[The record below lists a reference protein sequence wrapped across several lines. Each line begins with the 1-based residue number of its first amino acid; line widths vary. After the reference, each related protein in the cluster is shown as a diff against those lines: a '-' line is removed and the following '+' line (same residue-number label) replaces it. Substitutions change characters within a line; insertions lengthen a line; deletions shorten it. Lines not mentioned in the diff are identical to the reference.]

1 MICPSK
7 ICKCEIP
14 DDSLFCDQCGIR
26 ILKCEKCGAIGISKF
41 CGKCGGHM
49 VFQEASETVPE
60 QRKPEQSTP
69 VPPVPPVQPS
79 QPSQPVQPEQ
89 PASPVQSAGT
99 VIIDVNTAIAPVL
112 ELHNNEGWSITPKHG
127 NILGRTTGEFTSQ
140 LGKYPVI
147 SSRHAQITLK
157 DKDWYITDLNST
169 NKSYLN
175 NVQIQPDVPTKL
187 NNNDVLV
194 LANVTFVVVI
204 K

>member
-69 VPPVPPVQPS
+69 VPPVPPVQP
-79 QPSQPVQPEQ
+79 
-89 PASPVQSAGT
+89 AGT
-99 VIIDVNTAIAPVL
+99 VIIDVNPAIAPVL

-127 NILGRTTGEFTSQ
+127 NILGRTTGEFAAQ

>member
-14 DDSLFCDQCGIR
+14 DDSLFCDQCGIK

-49 VFQEASETVPE
+49 VFQKASETVPE

-69 VPPVPPVQPS
+69 VPPVPSVQPVPPVQP
-79 QPSQPVQPEQ
+79 
-89 PASPVQSAGT
+89 AGT
-99 VIIDVNTAIAPVL
+99 VIIDVNPAIAPVL
-112 ELHNNEGWSITPKHG
+112 ELHNNDGWSITPKHG
-127 NILGRTTGEFTSQ
+127 NILGRTTGEFAAQ

-147 SSRHAQITLK
+147 SSRHAQITIK

-175 NVQIQPDVPTKL
+175 NVQIQPDVSTKL

>member
-14 DDSLFCDQCGIR
+14 DDSLFCDQCGIK

-69 VPPVPPVQPS
+69 VPPVPSVQPVPPVQP
-79 QPSQPVQPEQ
+79 
-89 PASPVQSAGT
+89 AGT
-99 VIIDVNTAIAPVL
+99 VIIDVNPAIAPVL
-112 ELHNNEGWSITPKHG
+112 ELHNNDGWSITPKHG
-127 NILGRTTGEFTSQ
+127 NILGRTTGEFAAQ

-147 SSRHAQITLK
+147 SSRHAQITIK

>member
-1 MICPSK
+1 
-7 ICKCEIP
+7 
-14 DDSLFCDQCGIR
+14 
-26 ILKCEKCGAIGISKF
+26 
-41 CGKCGGHM
+41 M

-69 VPPVPPVQPS
+69 VPPVPSVQPVPPVQP
-79 QPSQPVQPEQ
+79 
-89 PASPVQSAGT
+89 AGT
-99 VIIDVNTAIAPVL
+99 VIIDVNPAIAPVL
-112 ELHNNEGWSITPKHG
+112 ELHNNDGWSTTPKHG
-127 NILGRTTGEFTSQ
+127 NILGRTTGEFAAQ

-147 SSRHAQITLK
+147 SSRHAQITIK

-169 NKSYLN
+169 NKSYLI

>member
-69 VPPVPPVQPS
+69 VQSTPVPPVPPVQP
-79 QPSQPVQPEQ
+79 
-89 PASPVQSAGT
+89 AGT
-99 VIIDVNTAIAPVL
+99 VIIDVNPAIAPVL

-127 NILGRTTGEFTSQ
+127 NILGRTTGEFAAQ

>member
-69 VPPVPPVQPS
+69 VPPVPSVQPVPPVQP
-79 QPSQPVQPEQ
+79 
-89 PASPVQSAGT
+89 AGT
-99 VIIDVNTAIAPVL
+99 VIIDVNPAIAPVL
-112 ELHNNEGWSITPKHG
+112 ELHNNDGWSITPKHG
-127 NILGRTTGEFTSQ
+127 NILGRTTGEFAAE

-157 DKDWYITDLNST
+157 DKNWYITDLNAT